1 MRLFLLLTDSEV
13 EAGFALLVRC
23 SASALPVLRL
33 RSSGLGL
40 SPRAAGYLPRADVP
54 GQTPREAGGSRPR
67 LARGGYPP
75 PDSVET
81 ATRRSAQPSAPGLH
95 SVTTSLGDSL
105 RLFFIFGLVRT
116 KTKGSFC
123 PRRIVSLACITADDG
138 SDGGIQFFE
147 PDPRSQHRPLRPGGA
162 PQVPRVPRK
171 QDTATTA
178 RTLRVLQSQS

>member
-1 MRLFLLLTDSEV
+1 MHKFSRGTHAKWGNGLSYCSLLCRVGGWSKAIPVSFCRSVLPLLLGQRAEELS
-13 EAGFALLVRC
+13 C
-23 SASALPVLRL
+23 SVILCFT
-33 RSSGLGL
+33 GT
-40 SPRAAGYLPRADVP
+40 
-54 GQTPREAGGSRPR
+54 TP
-67 LARGGYPP
+67 
-75 PDSVET
+75 
-81 ATRRSAQPSAPGLH
+81 
-95 SVTTSLGDSL
+95 LGDSL

-138 SDGGIQFFE
+138 IDGEIQFFD

-178 RTLRVLQSQS
+178 RTLRVLQSQSRWKLINFMIES

>member
-1 MRLFLLLTDSEV
+1 MDEQHLNKYAIVPPKHTSGECFDTPDDLPKLPF
-13 EAGFALLVRC
+13 G
-23 SASALPVLRL
+23 SACVVSREGVARL
-33 RSSGLGL
+33 RNAQWWSKKGT
-40 SPRAAGYLPRADVP
+40 
-54 GQTPREAGGSRPR
+54 TP
-67 LARGGYPP
+67 
-75 PDSVET
+75 
-81 ATRRSAQPSAPGLH
+81 
-95 SVTTSLGDSL
+95 LGDSL

-138 SDGGIQFFE
+138 IDGEIQFFD